1 MTNKDRCLLAA
12 PIKKLVTFLCAF
24 WVSPGTDDAAIGFYL
39 LIWSNYL
46 HISIFFLSAV
56 KLKACATS
64 RCLSEANAC
73 WIQSICHQ
81 TVFIHSSK
89 NSVNGGQVVE
99 EKGEP
104 IVFKTDQLSWAFVSN
119 FLKKKKNHYYV
130 RIVVSYTAINTVR
143 NNLSWSAAEASA
155 QNQAKAQLNCLNL
168 KILSC
173 FRGQQLH
180 FIRGGEKKASERV
193 SDQLTECNVK
203 PWVSVEAAK
212 HRARLGKQHLQR
224 TVNMGKEQSGLFPL
238 GIYSRGNEKKE
249 REMRSHWG

>member
-1 MTNKDRCLLAA
+1 MINKDRCLLAA

-24 WVSPGTDDAAIGFYL
+24 WVSPGTDAAAIGLYL

-46 HISIFFLSAV
+46 HYHFFLSAV
-56 KLKACATS
+56 KSKACATS

-119 FLKKKKNHYYV
+119 FLKKKKNPDYV
-130 RIVVSYTAINTVR
+130 RIVVCYTAINTVC

-180 FIRGGEKKASERV
+180 FIGGEKGEWTCERSTDRV
-193 SDQLTECNVK
+193 
-203 PWVSVEAAK
+203 
-212 HRARLGKQHLQR
+212 
-224 TVNMGKEQSGLFPL
+224 
-238 GIYSRGNEKKE
+238 
-249 REMRSHWG
+249 